1 MVACLLLGTM
11 SVTTAAVY
19 YGNAYDP
26 ESPGSGGTVAGG
38 TLSFTDNGTTISG
51 TFHRGNGSFQDNIV
65 IFIDSRSGGFGNTTS
80 FTDSTFGFPSSISG
94 FNGTSRSTG
103 IFASGFGADYAIAL
117 GVNNPTGGELFELA
131 ANGSLID
138 LGSVNLS
145 PNNQLN
151 EPDYTFR
158 FRWSDIGL
166 TGGSG
171 FTYDF
176 GLAGSSEAKFFD
188 ECIFA
193 FHCAVEGNPAQPLSA
208 ENRVVV
214 PAANLSSHLYASAGC
229 AGGPC
234 GAPPPTRGAGRSSRG
249 AGADPSRWRSS
260 PWPAGRTP
268 R

>member
-1 MVACLLLGTM
+1 MVACLLLGTV
-11 SVTTAAVY
+11 SLTNAAVY

-65 IFIDSRSGGFGNTTS
+65 IFIDSRSGGFANTTS
-80 FTDSTFGFPSSISG
+80 FTDSTFGFPSAISG

-131 ANGSLID
+131 ADGSLID

-171 FTYDF
+171 FTFETTYVTSTGSRSLESFEGTTGQGGFNHTITFTNFDTY
-176 GLAGSSEAKFFD
+176 GLVNAVPEPKEWGMFSALSLLG
-188 ECIFA
+188 FA
-193 FHCAVEGNPAQPLSA
+193 SLRH
-208 ENRVVV
+208 
-214 PAANLSSHLYASAGC
+214 
-229 AGGPC
+229 
-234 GAPPPTRGAGRSSRG
+234 
-249 AGADPSRWRSS
+249 W
-260 PWPAGRTP
+260 WPR
-268 R
+268 RKD